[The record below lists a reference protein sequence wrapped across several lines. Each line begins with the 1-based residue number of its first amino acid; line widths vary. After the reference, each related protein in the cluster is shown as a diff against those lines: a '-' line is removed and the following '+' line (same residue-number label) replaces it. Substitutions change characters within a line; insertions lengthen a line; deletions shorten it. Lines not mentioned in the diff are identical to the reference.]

1 MPLRYGGDRR
11 TRVRRALWFCAGWWL
26 CTALPSLAQPTALGL
41 AFRVSSS
48 PEGHQTEPA
57 VAADARGNSVVV
69 WTSAASRPLLETGP
83 DGSGSGI
90 YAQRFDAAGS
100 PLGGEFRVNSLT
112 PGDQHSPAV
121 AMAANG
127 QFLVVWVSDLWLS
140 GVVQTIWG
148 RRFDA
153 AGTPLGEDFVIG
165 TAGRSETKPSLAMR
179 PDGVAL
185 VVWVHSPELDVLD
198 VVGRFLDAAGSLGE
212 PFGVTPSDPPYRY
225 SPQASFEAD
234 GTAVIVWAEIAEVF
248 DCPCTITDYA
258 RRFAL
263 DGAALEEPVV
273 IDAGIDRFVGGP
285 PAVAAG
291 AGGTLVVWE
300 DSRFVFWGR
309 FLMPPGGGAG
319 NRFRLFD
326 ANYGGQRPALAGDD
340 LGYTLAQEDFV
351 YEPPRSYGALV
362 GRRLGLD
369 GRPQGH
375 PFVIARDIGGQFGVH
390 AEAPALASLPN
401 QDFIAVWNNTQSAP
415 PDPGITAFRGAVWGR
430 RYALPPPGADPCRLE
445 AGGSLVCDV
454 QHDGSG
460 RLQLGVAVPPA
471 AIPLFG
477 DLDRDGRDDLCWYSA
492 GTFSCDTAH
501 NGGAA
506 ELVMAFGGRRPA
518 APLIGDLNGDGRDDL
533 CLFRHDS
540 LLCDTAHDGGTA
552 EVVVRFGDEGGIAL
566 LGDVDGDGDDDLCVW
581 RTGAFLCDTAH
592 DGGAAELSLALG
604 QPGDVP
610 LLGDVDGDGRADF
623 CVADGARVTCE
634 VARDG
639 TAPIEIPFP
648 TAGAIPLLG
657 NVNGT

>member
-1 MPLRYGGDRR
+1 MPSQNGARR
-11 TRVRRALWFCAGWWL
+11 CSPVTRVLWLCAGWWL
-26 CTALPSLAQPTALGL
+26 CAVSSGSAQPTALSPS
-41 AFRVSSS
+41 FRVSSA

-69 WTSAASRPLLETGP
+69 WTSAATRPLLETGP

-100 PLGGEFRVNSLT
+100 PLGGELRVNGLT

-185 VVWVHSPELDVLD
+185 VVWAHSPERDVLD
-198 VVGRFLDAAGSLGE
+198 VVGRFLDATGSLGE
-212 PFGVTPSDPPYRY
+212 PFGVTPSDPSSGPSYRY
-225 SPQASFEAD
+225 SPQAAFEPD
-234 GTAVIVWAEIAEVF
+234 GAAVIVWAEVP
-248 DCPCTITDYA
+248 DTSLITDYA
-258 RRFAL
+258 RRFAP
-263 DGAALEEPVV
+263 DGTALEDPVV
-273 IDAGIDRFVGGP
+273 IASDLDRFVGGP
-285 PAVAAG
+285 PAVAVG
-291 AGGTLVVWE
+291 AGGTLVIWE
-300 DSRFVFWGR
+300 DSSFVFWGR
-309 FLMPPGGGAG
+309 FLKPPGGGAG
-319 NRFRLFD
+319 NRLRLFD
-326 ANYGGQRPALAGDD
+326 ANFGGQRPALAGDD

-351 YEPPRSYGALV
+351 YETPRSYGALV

-369 GRPQGH
+369 GRPKGH
-375 PFVIARDIGGQFGVH
+375 PFVIARDIGDQLGVH
-390 AEAPALASLPN
+390 VEAPALASFSN
-401 QDFIAVWNNTQSAP
+401 QDFIAVWNNTQSVSA
-415 PDPGITAFRGAVWGR
+415 DTGFTAFRGAVWGR

-445 AGGSLVCDV
+445 AGGNLVCDV

-533 CLFRHDS
+533 CLFRHGS
-540 LLCDTAHDGGTA
+540 FLCDTAHDGGTA
-552 EVVVRFGDEGGIAL
+552 EVVVTFGHSVAAAL
-566 LGDVDGDGDDDLCVW
+566 FGDVDGDGD
-581 RTGAFLCDTAH
+581 
-592 DGGAAELSLALG
+592 
-604 QPGDVP
+604 
-610 LLGDVDGDGRADF
+610 
-623 CVADGARVTCE
+623 
-634 VARDG
+634 
-639 TAPIEIPFP
+639 
-648 TAGAIPLLG
+648 
-657 NVNGT
+657 